1 MTSIQIDGTKISF
14 ESISLSQNI
23 HGHHKAWIECS
34 AKQLGQEDNVI
45 GGEDTSKLIGKE
57 VVMKMKDKRGTEGE
71 INFVGL
77 VSGIA
82 LHKHHRS
89 YDRVSLSVI
98 SKTVL
103 ADSAFNSATY
113 SEKSLGDIAKAIL
126 QPLGKLSIDMKQ
138 DLEIPYVCQYR
149 ETAFDFISRM
159 ASKHGHWF
167 YYDGQKMNLGKYQ
180 QEQSI
185 KMKLGPNVGSYHLS
199 LSLLPL
205 SGSLVH
211 YNYEADEKYEVS
223 SFDAPSPK
231 LDRFGQVV
239 YDASKET
246 LSEDSFTASIA
257 DFTQE
262 RELKEFVNT
271 RLGNKAAKLCQLH
284 GDSEDGRIRIG
295 TSIDLVDRQDNSIG
309 TYVVIEVDH
318 ECDAGHNYSNYF
330 KAIPTTIDIPSYNS
344 SLKIPKCENQIAVV
358 KENNDPDALGRVRV
372 QFPWQDQNEKTPW
385 IRVTSPYAGSGDLY
399 FVPEVKD
406 QVMVGFEFNHPDRPY
421 VIGSLYH
428 GKSKPYFFTEENTTK
443 AIRTKCGHSIM
454 FEDGDDSQITIVTK
468 DEKHSVV
475 LTLAEGGAINITTAG
490 TMNLEA
496 KEMNLMADNLN
507 IEASQNLNLKGAD
520 VNIEADQGATIK
532 ATNAK
537 MEGSAEVA
545 LKGTQAKVEGDAT
558 TTIKG
563 GMVQIN

>member
-14 ESISLSQNI
+14 DSISLSQSI
-23 HGHHKAWIECS
+23 HGHHRARIECN
-34 AKQLGQEDNVI
+34 AKQLGQDDNVI

-57 VVMKMKDKRGTEGE
+57 AVIKIKNKNGKDGE
-71 INFVGL
+71 INFI
-77 VSGIA
+77 GIVNGID
-82 LHKHHRS
+82 LHKHNQS
-89 YDRVSLSVI
+89 YDRVSLSVR
-98 SKTVL
+98 SKTIL
-103 ADSAFNSATY
+103 SDAAINNATY
-113 SEKSLGDIAKAIL
+113 SEKSLGDVAKAIL
-126 QPLGKLSIDMKQ
+126 KPLGKLNLDMKE
-138 DLEIPYVCQYR
+138 DPEIPYLCQYR
-149 ETAFDFISRM
+149 ESAFDFISRM

-167 YYDGQKMNLGKYQ
+167 YYDGQEMHLGKYQ
-180 QEQSI
+180 QKESI
-185 KMKLGPNVGSYHLS
+185 KMKLGPNIGSYSLS

-205 SGSLVH
+205 SSSLLH
-211 YNYEADEKYEVS
+211 YDYLANETFEVS
-223 SFDAPSPK
+223 SFDAPTPK
-231 LDRFGQVV
+231 LDRFGKVV

-246 LSEDSFTASIA
+246 LHEDALTAA
-257 DFTQE
+257 KTDFTQE
-262 RELKEFVNT
+262 SELKNFVSN

-284 GDSEDGRIRIG
+284 GDSEDGRIQIG

-309 TYVVIEVDH
+309 SYVIVDVDH
-318 ECDAGHNYSNYF
+318 NCDAGHNYSNHF
-330 KAIPTTIDIPSYNS
+330 KAIPTTIDLPSYNS
-344 SLKIPKCENQIAVV
+344 FLKIPKCGNQIAVV
-358 KENNDPDALGRVRV
+358 VENNDPDALGRVRV

-443 AIRTKCGHSIM
+443 AIRTKCGHSIL